1 MFWWYRA
8 HDNRNFP
15 RIRKNNRAREG
26 QGLNTK
32 SVLTKDA
39 FIGFIHSVEVM
50 PVYSGTQAF
59 WYNRWTLIGPLGFES
74 RSLFWAKLQKSKLA
88 LTLSLISATEKNCK
102 DSGECFPNYNVHL
115 CIALIHIHFLCLH
128 KFWL

>member
-26 QGLNTK
+26 QGINTK

-74 RSLFWAKLQKSKLA
+74 WSLFWAKLQKSKLA
-88 LTLSLISATEKNCK
+88 LTLSLISATEKNAK
-102 DSGECFPNYNVHL
+102 IQGSVFQIIMSIY
-115 CIALIHIHFLCLH
+115 ALL
-128 KFWL
+128 

>member
-26 QGLNTK
+26 RGINTK
-32 SVLTKDA
+32 SVLTKVA

-59 WYNRWTLIGPLGFES
+59 WYNRRTLIGPLGFES
-74 RSLFWAKLQKSKLA
+74 RSLFFGKITKIQISVNAESHLGDGKKMQRFRGVFSKL
-88 LTLSLISATEKNCK
+88 
-102 DSGECFPNYNVHL
+102 
-115 CIALIHIHFLCLH
+115 
-128 KFWL
+128 